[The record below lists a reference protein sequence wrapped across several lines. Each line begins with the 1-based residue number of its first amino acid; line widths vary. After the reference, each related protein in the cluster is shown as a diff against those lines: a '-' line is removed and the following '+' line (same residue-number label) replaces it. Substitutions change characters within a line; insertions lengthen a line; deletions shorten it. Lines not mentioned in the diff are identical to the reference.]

1 MLTPTSCLSSSPLTL
16 RKCTRNGSCC
26 SHCSWCLDHLCPRTC
41 VTILRHPRGPSS
53 PGAPREPPSHPCP
66 GLSPVPRTAARW
78 IPSPG
83 SRRVGAA
90 GSCGCCTQWGYLGAG
105 LQPIQPLF
113 PLKGRCLV
121 PRAVHHPGA
130 PLWKPEGSHVSHTFL
145 FLPLLSFCSSLGLL
159 FFPISS
165 FFHLLSASLPLPF
178 SPRPFLALS
187 SGPFQSMKRKFSPD
201 DQLYV

>member
-1 MLTPTSCLSSSPLTL
+1 MLTPTACLSSSPLTL

-130 PLWKPEGSHVSHTFL
+130 ASLETRRESRFPHFPLSPPSLFL
-145 FLPLLSFCSSLGLL
+145 FLSWSPFLSHL
-159 FFPISS
+159 FFLPSPFSKPPSS
-165 FFHLLSASLPLPF
+165 FLTTSLSCFVFWSFPKHEA
-178 SPRPFLALS
+178 
-187 SGPFQSMKRKFSPD
+187 
-201 DQLYV
+201 